1 MPIFRVK
8 KSPDAGMDIEAE
20 TEEKAIE
27 EFRSLDVSAE
37 LSEVTA
43 KRIFTKEEINK
54 IIDLHGADGKLIDVF
69 NLYGLVYIG
78 NCENGEWNLSK
89 TFTKKNAHSIFI
101 DIEDFEWCRTE
112 EDIEEKF
119 NESLKEAINERLI

>member
-20 TEEKAIE
+20 TKEKAIE
-27 EFRSLDVSAE
+27 EFLSYASAE
-37 LSEVTA
+37 PSEVTA

-54 IIDLHGADGKLIDVF
+54 IIDLHGADGKPIDVF

-89 TFTKKNAHSIFI
+89 TFIKKNAHSIFI

-112 EDIEEKF
+112 EDIEEQF
-119 NESLKEAINERLI
+119 NESLKEAINEKLI